1 MKTPPKT
8 FISMGA
14 KCVILVTNRTCYVWM
29 GTHICSDVDN
39 VQVVAFGVHK
49 HNSMGAKC
57 IILVTKT
64 TPYVW
69 LHTHM

>member
-1 MKTPPKT
+1 M
-8 FISMGA
+8 
-14 KCVILVTNRTCYVWM
+14 CEWV
-29 GTHICSDVDN
+29 HICNDVDN

-57 IILVTKT
+57 IVLVTKT